1 MLFESLLLPSG
12 VQLQNRLVKAAMEEN
27 MAGSGQNPS
36 DDLIQLYQ
44 GWAQGGTGLL
54 ISGNVMVSR
63 TALTGPG
70 GVVLDVYS
78 DMARFKRW
86 AQSVQTGTGQ
96 PLGSKLILQLNH
108 PGRQL
113 PSNLGQPALAPS
125 AVALDLGKFSKMFV
139 QPRAMTLD
147 DIEQVKT
154 QFLTSARLAQQ
165 AGFSGVQI
173 HAAHGYLLSQF
184 LSPLVNQRTDAYGGS
199 LENRARLLLD
209 IARTLRS
216 ELPQGFIVSVKLN
229 SADFQR
235 GGFSAEDAKQVLHWL
250 NPLGLDFVELS
261 GGSYE
266 APAMQGDSRDGRT
279 LAREAYFLEF
289 AQELQQAAQMPLMV
303 TGGIRRREVAEQVLQ
318 SGVSLVGIATALALQ
333 PDLPKRWQA
342 GEPLAPELPL
352 LEFKQKPLKALATM
366 AYIRLMLRRLGKPLP
381 FWSPLRWPVL
391 MLLADQLRLKKLAKR
406 YRREMADQGASC
418 CN

>member
-1 MLFESLLLPSG
+1 MLFEQLTLPSG
-12 VQLQNRLVKAAMEEN
+12 VTLANRLVKAAMEEN
-27 MAGSGQNPS
+27 MAASGQNPS
-36 DDLIQLYQ
+36 DALVQLYQ
-44 GWAQGGTGLL
+44 RWAEGGTGLL

-70 GVVLDVYS
+70 GVVLDEQS
-78 DMARFKRW
+78 DLTVFRRW
-86 AQSVQTGTGQ
+86 AEAAQH
-96 PLGSKLILQLNH
+96 GSKVILQLNH

-113 PSNLGQPALAPS
+113 PTNLGQPALGPS

-139 QPRAMTLD
+139 KPRAMTLD
-147 DIEQVKT
+147 DIGQVKN

-199 LENRARLLLD
+199 LENRARLLLGV
-209 IARTLRS
+209 ATELRAA
-216 ELPQGFIVSVKLN
+216 LPKGFIVSVKLN

-235 GGFSAEDAKQVLHWL
+235 GGFSAEDAKQVLQWL

-289 AQELQQAAQMPLMV
+289 AQELQQTAQMPLMV
-303 TGGIRRREVAEQVLQ
+303 TGGIRRREVAEQVLR
-318 SGVSLVGIATALALQ
+318 SGVALVGIATALALQ
-333 PDLPKRWQA
+333 PDLANRWLA
-342 GEPLAPELPL
+342 GERLAPELPAL
-352 LEFKQKPLKALATM
+352 HFKQKPLKALATM
-366 AYIRLMLRRLGKPLP
+366 AYTRLMLRRKGQPLLS
-381 FWSPLRWPVL
+381 WSPLRWPLWML
-391 MLLADQLRLKKLAKR
+391 MTDQLRLKKLAKR
-406 YRREMADQGASC
+406 YRKEMANRG
-418 CN
+418 

>member
-1 MLFESLLLPSG
+1 MLFKSLNLPSG
-12 VQLQNRLVKAAMEEN
+12 VLLQNRLVKAAMEEN
-27 MAGSGQNPS
+27 MAASGQNPS
-36 DDLIQLYQ
+36 AALIELYQ
-44 GWAQGGTGLL
+44 RWAEGGCGLL

-78 DMARFKRW
+78 DMALFKRW
-86 AQSVQTGTGQ
+86 AQSVQSGAGQ
-96 PLGSKLILQLNH
+96 QHGSRLILQLNH

-113 PSNLGQPALAPS
+113 PTNLGQPALAPS
-125 AVALDLGKFSKMFV
+125 AVALDLGKFSNMFV
-139 QPRAMTLD
+139 KPRAMTLD

-184 LSPLVNQRTDAYGGS
+184 LSPLVNQRTDLYGGS
-199 LENRARLLLD
+199 LENRARLLLE
-209 IARTLRS
+209 IAARLRS

-235 GGFSAEDAKQVLHWL
+235 GGFSADDAKHVLQWL

-289 AQELQQAAQMPLMV
+289 AKDLQQVAAMPLMV

-318 SGVSLVGIATALALQ
+318 SGVALVGIATALALQ
-333 PDLPKRWQA
+333 PDLPRRWQV
-342 GEPLAPELPL
+342 GEPLAPELPA

-366 AYIRLMLRRLGKPLP
+366 AYTRLMLRRSGEPLP
-381 FWSPLRWPVL
+381 FWSPLRWPL
-391 MLLADQLRLKKLAKR
+391 WMLLSDQLRLKKLAKR
-406 YRREMADQGASC
+406 YRREMAGKGASC